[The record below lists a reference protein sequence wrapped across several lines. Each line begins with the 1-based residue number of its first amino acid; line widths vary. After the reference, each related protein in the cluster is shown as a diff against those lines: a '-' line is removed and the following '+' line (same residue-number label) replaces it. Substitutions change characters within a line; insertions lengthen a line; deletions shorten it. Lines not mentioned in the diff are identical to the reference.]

1 MLSEGQYVA
10 LLNKVYRNMSMT
22 PRQLAFIALN
32 TLDKVNHVLIKENEY
47 GVLEYEISWEN
58 QARKNVGIV
67 EVD

>member
-22 PRQLAFIALN
+22 PSQLAFIALN
-32 TLDKVNHVLIKENEY
+32 PLDKVNHVLIKEDED
-47 GVLEYEISWEN
+47 GILKYEIQWEN
-58 QARKNVGIV
+58 QASKNVGIV